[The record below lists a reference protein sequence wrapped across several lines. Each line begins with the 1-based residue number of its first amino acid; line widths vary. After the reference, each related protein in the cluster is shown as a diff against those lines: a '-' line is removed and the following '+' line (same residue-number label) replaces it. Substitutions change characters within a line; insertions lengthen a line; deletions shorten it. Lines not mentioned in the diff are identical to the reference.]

1 MISSV
6 VAMID
11 HSVLQPTATDAD
23 VREACRLCREVGVA
37 SICVK
42 PCHVPLAAAEL
53 AGSAV
58 KVSTVIGFPHGGA
71 SSAIKAAETRTACD
85 EGAQEVDM
93 VANLGKA
100 VAGDWS
106 YVEADIRA
114 VVEAARAHGAIT
126 KVIFDTG
133 LLPNDDVKIGLCRAS
148 EAAGAAFVKTSTG
161 YGYAKN
167 AAGEMQAT
175 GATEHDVRLMR
186 ATCSP
191 AIQVKASGGIR
202 DFATASRFVELGAT
216 RLGTSSTLAIAAG
229 ERGGAA
235 APATTSAY

>member
-1 MISSV
+1 MNASV

-11 HSVLQPTATDAD
+11 HSVLQPTASDAD
-23 VREACRLCREVGVA
+23 VRDACRLCREVGVA

-42 PCHVPLAAAEL
+42 PCYVPLAAAEL
-53 AGSAV
+53 AGSTV
-58 KVSTVIGFPHGGA
+58 KVSTVIGFPHGGQA
-71 SSAIKAAETRTACD
+71 TAIKAAETHRACQ
-85 EGAQEVDM
+85 EGAVEVDM

-100 VAGDWS
+100 MAGDWS

-114 VVEAARAHGAIT
+114 VVDAARAHGAIT
-126 KVIFDTG
+126 KVIFETG

-148 EAAGAAFVKTSTG
+148 ETAGAAFVKTSTG

-167 AAGEMQAT
+167 SAGEMQAT

-186 ATCSP
+186 ATCGP
-191 AIQVKASGGIR
+191 AVQVKASGGIR
-202 DFATASRFVELGAT
+202 DYATARRFVEWGAT

-229 ERGGAA
+229 ERGGTAA
-235 APATTSAY
+235 TPSAAY